1 MRLFITIG
9 SLSLLLAAAGCRRD
23 PALQVYID
31 QMNAE
36 KRMLE
41 NRLNELQFEL
51 EAKERELDRYRRLAG
66 EEISE
71 QDRSERS
78 RPVPRLEL
86 PAPRRREREE
96 QDEDSDVPDLDLSPP
111 MIDPGEKTGE
121 QRRSSTSVASTRTSS
136 QAKGIVRLSIDRNRT
151 GGVDRD
157 ALPGHDAMRV
167 VLQTLDADGNYQ
179 PIPAPIELELLERGN
194 GTSVAVWRFTAKE
207 VELEMAR
214 ADAIEGLTL
223 GVSLPKRPRATRQ
236 YRLVVRY
243 LGPAGKIEADMP
255 IELEPNAQRT
265 SRWTPRRDGAG
276 EPEARIGEQVETP
289 PEPAGRTAPKSS
301 RWQPLR

>member
-51 EAKERELDRYRRLAG
+51 EAKERELERYRRRAG
-66 EEISE
+66 EKTSE
-71 QDRSERS
+71 LDRSDRS
-78 RPVPRLEL
+78 RPVPQLEL
-86 PAPRRREREE
+86 PAPRRDRDEREE
-96 QDEDSDVPDLDLSPP
+96 EPDVPDLDLSPP
-111 MIDPGEKTGE
+111 MIEPGEKTGD
-121 QRRSSTSVASTRTSS
+121 QRRSSTSVASTRTSG
-136 QAKGIVRLSIDRNRT
+136 QAKGIVRLAIDRKRT

-194 GTSVAVWRFTAKE
+194 GTSVAVWRFTKEE
-207 VELEMAR
+207 VELEMAH

-236 YRLVVRY
+236 YRLIVRY

-289 PEPAGRTAPKSS
+289 TEPAHPTAPNAS